1 MTYTHPYL
9 STPYTLCVD
18 IEPRGTQH
26 SSFLLPVA
34 GVCTL
39 ATPSPLPCVTSPP
52 RGSSLNWSRVA
63 EWRPGARSRRGDFA
77 TKRQGAAPGAS
88 GWPHQGQHW
97 HCHSALSQISSVF
110 QMAVIILHIMKYI
123 NKIVMSLRRKHYIN
137 MISTRFGWLLLC
149 REEFQKHLGCWETFP
164 WLKDLPV
171 CRAAVQW

>member
-39 ATPSPLPCVTSPP
+39 ATPSPLPCVTPPP

-77 TKRQGAAPGAS
+77 TKRRHRGQ
-88 GWPHQGQHW
+88 HQGRQGGLIRGNI
-97 HCHSALSQISSVF
+97 ALSLFSVIDSLLSFKWQSSYY
-110 QMAVIILHIMKYI
+110 IDIMKYM

-149 REEFQKHLGCWETFP
+149 REEF
-164 WLKDLPV
+164 
-171 CRAAVQW
+171 